1 MKLKPRV
8 PACPAHSGGGCSL
21 NGGLRPRIQK
31 PRAARGPHRDR
42 ALPFP
47 NESVLRQDIKSVLG
61 PGGSPVSPNS
71 SSGPVFPGRGGAGP
85 RQLHQ
90 RARSRGEGG
99 REAGRPE
106 GSFQTDPKIPRGT
119 GTRSTAVVVDV
130 WMFQT
135 QTPACQPPPVSHAGP
150 GPQPPL
156 ASPLSPR
163 GGGGLGSA
171 RGEGAGKETPADP
184 RFSFLKNS

>member
-1 MKLKPRV
+1 MKLKPLV

-21 NGGLRPRIQK
+21 NGGLRPRSRE
-31 PRAARGPHRDR
+31 PREARGPQRDR
-42 ALPFP
+42 ALPFR

-99 REAGRPE
+99 RPAA
-106 GSFQTDPKIPRGT
+106 PRGVFKRIQ
-119 GTRSTAVVVDV
+119 RSREEPGHDPRRW
-130 WMFQT
+130 WMFGVFKRRPQPVSPRPSA
-135 QTPACQPPPVSHAGP
+135 TPASGRSRH
-150 GPQPPL
+150 
-156 ASPLSPR
+156 
-163 GGGGLGSA
+163 
-171 RGEGAGKETPADP
+171 
-184 RFSFLKNS
+184 